1 MSDEYKRADQDISDG
16 IKTGIDTGK
25 TAKNVASAAGKAAT
39 GNYAGAVKDIL
50 KDERLRTLAA
60 FLAALT
66 VLILFCV
73 IFVVPMSIYEGVQAY
88 VDSLTE
94 QWKVDYYSGGEGR
107 FLSFL
112 KATAGLLSNLAQDIW
127 TRLKSIT
134 TGPEDIDKAE
144 DADLQVVARKED
156 LTTVY
161 RRKIQAGK
169 EKFTARQNTVAEIIE
184 RDAYDG
190 QISSIMYSR
199 YLSEFHPSG
208 MEYDI
213 VYSGYDDA
221 GIPIIASAQ
230 VDIYDGVEVNVVKRK
245 IQEMDVLK
253 LLCLYTAQEG
263 SSIENIQLSGFMK
276 WLGYNG
282 GNNRDLEFPLGVNEN
297 VRYRMKSW
305 TGGFMPQYLEDE
317 AAFLKETYR
326 EHGAALTDF
335 LIQVD
340 CPSLYSIRPQVYE
353 ELRADAGTATKT
365 IIDYS
370 NPVYSNDSDS
380 GSDSYQ
386 YYDEDKGWVTVI
398 TGGPGYSDVSYN
410 TIEIDYNYDI
420 TYHHVK
426 YIIPVTVLCRNVSQA
441 IELSG
446 LWSGFL
452 PWEEEIIR
460 GVYSP
465 DKGSGDATE
474 AGW

>member
-1 MSDEYKRADQDISDG
+1 MTEDYKRADQDISDG
-16 IKTGIDTGK
+16 VRTGINAGI
-25 TAKNVASAAGKAAT
+25 TAKNAASAVGKAAA
-39 GNYAGAVKDIL
+39 GNYIGAAKDVL
-50 KDERLRTLAA
+50 KDGRLRSLAV

-112 KATAGLLSNLAQDIW
+112 KATAGLLSNLAQDVWNIIKN
-127 TRLKSIT
+127 LT

-144 DADLQVVARKED
+144 DADLQVVARKDD

-199 YLSEFHPSG
+199 YLSQFHPSG
-208 MEYDI
+208 MEYGI

-221 GIPIIASAQ
+221 GVPVIASAQ
-230 VDIYDGVEVNVVKRK
+230 VDIYDGVEVNVARRR
-245 IQEMDVLK
+245 IQDMDVLK

-263 SSIENIQLSGFMK
+263 SSVENIQLSGFMK

-282 GNNRDLEFPLGVNEN
+282 GNNRDLEFPLGDNEN

-317 AAFLKETYR
+317 AAAVKETYR

-340 CPSLYSIRPQVYE
+340 CPNLYSIRPQVYE
-353 ELRADAGTATKT
+353 ELRAGAGTATKT
-365 IIDYS
+365 ITDYS
-370 NPVYSNDSDS
+370 NPIYSYDAEP

-386 YYDEDKGWVTVI
+386 YYDEDKGWVTVV
-398 TGGPGYSDVSYN
+398 TGGPSYSGVSYN
-410 TIEIDYNYDI
+410 TKQIEYSYDI

-426 YIIPVTVLCRNVSQA
+426 YIIPVTVSCRNVSQA
-441 IELSG
+441 IDLTG
-446 LWSGFL
+446 LWKGFL

-465 DKGSGDATE
+465 EKGSGDATE
-474 AGW
+474 ARW